1 LLIARA
7 TGAPLVN
14 DPSNDIQSSSLN
26 REAIIERL
34 RTVHDPEIPVNLY
47 DLGLIYDLDITA
59 DNDVNVRMTLTTP
72 NCPVADELPRQVKQA
87 VEQTDGVRS
96 ANVELVWQ
104 PQWSSEMMS
113 EDAKMQLEMMG
124 ISWKDPKP
132 AGTRFTGLTVGRKP
146 DPDRR

>member
-1 LLIARA
+1 LNWEL
-7 TGAPLVN
+7 GFVN
-14 DPSNDIQSSSLN
+14 DSGRNNPSPAPD
-26 REAIIERL
+26 RDAIIEQL

-47 DLGLIYDLDITA
+47 DLGLIYELNVTA
-59 DNDVNVRMTLTTP
+59 ENDVDVRMTLTTP

-87 VEQTDGVRS
+87 VERVAGVHS
-96 ANVELVWQ
+96 ANVALVWQ

-146 DPDRR
+146 SSEQR

>member
-1 LLIARA
+1 V
-7 TGAPLVN
+7 TDPNTDNPSPAP
-14 DPSNDIQSSSLN
+14 D
-26 REAIIERL
+26 REAIIEQL

-47 DLGLIYDLDITA
+47 DLGLIYELNVAAGNEVD
-59 DNDVNVRMTLTTP
+59 VRMTLTTP

-87 VEQTDGVRS
+87 VERVDGVRA

-146 DPDRR
+146 GSGKQ